1 MRDFTRRSLV
11 AAAAL
16 LAGTPAFARQTPLRT
31 RSAASSAEGR
41 RQLRTLARA
50 VASMRRDGSWQQ
62 QVAIH
67 QGAWDQHRC
76 WRFVAWHRAQLLA
89 IEALVRDRTGE
100 ADFAMPY
107 WNWLDPVPD
116 ELFDLPALSMDGEAL
131 TGPRSVRRG
140 DRIPARFVSDRFLG
154 RLSDSVDVFLGQP
167 ASANGGRGGKGSAER
182 YSHDSVH
189 GFVGGDMAWID
200 YSPNDPIFWLHHCN
214 IDRVWATWE
223 AQNGPVY
230 PSAWRQERIE
240 GFVRPN
246 GARVPATTAGAL
258 IDTAALGY
266 RYDALD
272 IVAFAVPPGVRRSV
286 LKRVPVNVALAGGG
300 DPGRLEG
307 RLPRPFEMAVRHN
320 PGRTEGN
327 VTLAWETT
335 ARLYVTVESR
345 HDRQRAFTVSLSEH
359 APESDVLWSFVFP
372 SMTGH
377 HGGEEVHLIDAS
389 TLLDLFA
396 EDRGRG
402 NRLIIR
408 SADAFADGRAP
419 LSILAARMVGE
430 ARLVR
435 TSV

>member
-1 MRDFTRRSLV
+1 M
-11 AAAAL
+11 
-16 LAGTPAFARQTPLRT
+16 
-31 RSAASSAEGR
+31 
-41 RQLRTLARA
+41 
-50 VASMRRDGSWQQ
+50 
-62 QVAIH
+62 
-67 QGAWDQHRC
+67 
-76 WRFVAWHRAQLLA
+76 
-89 IEALVRDRTGE
+89 EALVRDRTGE
-100 ADFAMPY
+100 TDFAMPY

-116 ELFDLPALSMDGEAL
+116 ELFDLPALTLDEVAIS
-131 TGPRSVRRG
+131 GPRNVGRG
-140 DRIPARFVSDRFLG
+140 DRIPARFINDRFHG

-167 ASANGGRGGKGSAER
+167 VSANGGRGAKGSAER
-182 YSHDSVH
+182 YSHDSIH

-214 IDRVWATWE
+214 VDRVWATWE

-240 GFVRPN
+240 GMIRPN
-246 GARVPATTAGAL
+246 GASVPATTAGAL
-258 IDTAALGY
+258 VDTAASGY

-272 IVAFAVPPGVRRSV
+272 IVAFAAPRDVRRSV
-286 LKRVPVNVALAGGG
+286 LERVPVNFSLTGGG
-300 DPGRLEG
+300 DSGRLEG
-307 RLPRPFEMAVRHN
+307 RLPRPFETAVRYN
-320 PGRTEGN
+320 PDQNGGTGT
-327 VTLAWETT
+327 VAWETT
-335 ARLYVTVESR
+335 ARLYVTVEPR
-345 HDRQRAFTVSLSEH
+345 HDRQRALTVSLSEH
-359 APESDVLWSFVFP
+359 APASDLLWSFVLP

-389 TLLDLFA
+389 TFLDLFA

-408 SADAFADGRAP
+408 SADTFAEGLAP